1 VASQGVDDHAVMFCR
16 TDAELADA
24 AHEYLLGS
32 LRRGGAAI
40 AVATLPHLRQ
50 IDQRLAE
57 AGIDLTVARASGA
70 YLTMDA
76 STTMAEFLSGGWP
89 DPAAF
94 WRTISPVVGRA
105 ASGRRPVCVF
115 GEMVSLLWAAG
126 QCTAAIEVE
135 ALSTELARQHQFS
148 LLCAY
153 LGASATGPDLD
164 DELALVV
171 AAHTR
176 IASAG

>member
-1 VASQGVDDHAVMFCR
+1 MVSQGVQDHAVTFCR

-24 AHEYLLGS
+24 ATEYLLAS
-32 LRRGGAAI
+32 LRGGGAAI
-40 AVATLPHLRQ
+40 AVATAPHLRQ
-50 IDQRLAE
+50 IDRRISE
-57 AGIDLTVARASGA
+57 AGIDPVAAQAHGA

-76 STTMAEFLSGGWP
+76 SATVAEFLSGGWP

-105 ASGRRPVCVF
+105 ASGHRRVCVF
-115 GEMVSLLWAAG
+115 GEMVSLLWADG
-126 QCTAAIEVE
+126 QCAAAIEVE
-135 ALSTELARQHQFS
+135 ALSTELARQHHFS

-153 LGASATGPDLD
+153 VGAAPTGPDLD

-176 IASAG
+176 VASAS